1 MKMLEAEFQ
10 RAVSDYLKRYA
21 MGPSMRAGCR
31 HSLAGACIA
40 LRPGSI
46 FRTWP
51 WRGFARPIRP
61 VDPCFTWTGDADIK
75 HMKIHLW
82 FIGYI
87 SMGKTGTQR
96 DQAIDLLQAK
106 GIARLSE
113 FRDAGITA
121 ATVGRMVRAGDVNRL
136 ARGLYQLPGAP
147 LDANHSLAE
156 AAKRVPRGVV
166 CLVSAL
172 AYHELTDQLPRAVWM
187 AIGTSDWMPKEGRS
201 AMRIVRFTD
210 ALLTDDVLTV
220 HIENVPVKVFGVA
233 KTIADCF
240 RHRRKVGQVVALEG
254 LQEALRQR
262 KASPAEIAR
271 HAERGGVATV
281 VRPYL
286 EALTANA

>member
-1 MKMLEAEFQ
+1 MATL
-10 RAVSDYLKRYA
+10 
-21 MGPSMRAGCR
+21 
-31 HSLAGACIA
+31 
-40 LRPGSI
+40 
-46 FRTWP
+46 
-51 WRGFARPIRP
+51 
-61 VDPCFTWTGDADIK
+61 
-75 HMKIHLW
+75 
-82 FIGYI
+82 
-87 SMGKTGTQR
+87 GTQR
-96 DQAIDLLQAK
+96 DQAIELLRSQ
-106 GIARLSE
+106 GMMRLSE
-113 FRDAGITA
+113 FKVNGITA
-121 ATVGRMVRAGDVNRL
+121 ATIGRMVRGGDVIRL
-136 ARGLYQLPGAP
+136 ARGLYQLPDAP

-172 AYHELTDQLPRAVWM
+172 SYHELTDQLPRAVWM
-187 AIGTSDWMPKEGRS
+187 AIGTRDWMPREGRPN
-201 AMRIVRFTD
+201 MRIVRFTD

-240 RHRRKVGQVVALEG
+240 RHRRKVGQAVALEG

-262 KASPAEIAR
+262 KASPAEMAR